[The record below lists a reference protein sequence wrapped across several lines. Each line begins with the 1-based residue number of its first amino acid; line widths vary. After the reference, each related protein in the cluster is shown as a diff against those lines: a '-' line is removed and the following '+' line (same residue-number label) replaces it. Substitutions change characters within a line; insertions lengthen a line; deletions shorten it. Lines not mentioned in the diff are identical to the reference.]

1 MLRIRKQFFKKKFNI
16 EKRFK
21 SKKNLEIYENKYKIE
36 QEKIEKKK
44 PENLELKYQKILNK
58 ELKNKNKW

>member
-1 MLRIRKQFFKKKFNI
+1 MLRIRNQFFKKKFNI

-44 PENLELKYQKILNK
+44 PENLKLKYQKILNK